1 MSNLKM
7 DAVLGFVLKNSEKGD
22 PQSVLDTIDTYA
34 MDGSLDQKR
43 FLMNIGPEKG
53 KILADTIKKNK
64 SKKILELGSFLGY
77 SAVLIGMTIDDD
89 GELSGRSYIYR
100 LEYVQWAFGFFTAF
114 NIRHYE
120 KTNTFKDLRPV
131 AGKDVGYED
140 MYNKLVTAC
149 DQIKIE
155 EDGNFGMAVY
165 SIFSNLPGE
174 SI

>member
-1 MSNLKM
+1 MAL
-7 DAVLGFVLKNSEKGD
+7 
-22 PQSVLDTIDTYA
+22 
-34 MDGSLDQKR
+34 
-43 FLMNIGPEKG
+43 
-53 KILADTIKKNK
+53 IK
-64 SKKILELGSFLGY
+64 L
-77 SAVLIGMTIDDD
+77 VLIFLLSQVCIIVFFSVTTSSYALPYPAGAGRGTLDCDHFIETTNQIDDD

-120 KTNTFKDLRPV
+120 KTNNFKDLRTV

-149 DQIKIE
+149 DQIKAE
-155 EDGNFGMAVY
+155 EGANFGMAVY

>member
-1 MSNLKM
+1 MAL
-7 DAVLGFVLKNSEKGD
+7 
-22 PQSVLDTIDTYA
+22 
-34 MDGSLDQKR
+34 
-43 FLMNIGPEKG
+43 
-53 KILADTIKKNK
+53 IK
-64 SKKILELGSFLGY
+64 L
-77 SAVLIGMTIDDD
+77 VLIFLLSQVCIIVFFSVTTSSYALPYPAGAGRGTLDCDHFIETTNQIDDD

-100 LEYVQWAFGFFTAF
+100 LEYVQWAFGFLTAF

-131 AGKDVGYED
+131 AGKDVGYDD

-149 DQIKIE
+149 DQIKTE

-165 SIFSNLPGE
+165 LIFTNLPGE

>member
-1 MSNLKM
+1 MALTKLILIFWLSQ
-7 DAVLGFVLKNSEKGD
+7 VCIIVFF
-22 PQSVLDTIDTYA
+22 SVTTSSYALPYPAGAGRGTLDCDHFIETTN
-34 MDGSLDQKR
+34 Q
-43 FLMNIGPEKG
+43 
-53 KILADTIKKNK
+53 
-64 SKKILELGSFLGY
+64 
-77 SAVLIGMTIDDD
+77 IDDD
-89 GELSGRSYIYR
+89 GELSGRSYIHR

-131 AGKDVGYED
+131 AGKEVGYED

-149 DQIKIE
+149 DQIKVE

-165 SIFSNLPGE
+165 FIFTNLPGE

>member
-1 MSNLKM
+1 MTLIKCILVFLLSLVCIIVFFSFTTSSY
-7 DAVLGFVLKNSEKGD
+7 ALPYPAGAGRGT
-22 PQSVLDTIDTYA
+22 LDCDHFIETTN
-34 MDGSLDQKR
+34 Q
-43 FLMNIGPEKG
+43 
-53 KILADTIKKNK
+53 
-64 SKKILELGSFLGY
+64 
-77 SAVLIGMTIDDD
+77 IDDD

-131 AGKDVGYED
+131 AVKDIGYED
-140 MYNKLVTAC
+140 IYNKLVTAC
-149 DQIKIE
+149 DQIKAE
-155 EDGNFGMAVY
+155 EGANFGMTVY

>member
-1 MSNLKM
+1 MAL
-7 DAVLGFVLKNSEKGD
+7 
-22 PQSVLDTIDTYA
+22 
-34 MDGSLDQKR
+34 
-43 FLMNIGPEKG
+43 
-53 KILADTIKKNK
+53 IK
-64 SKKILELGSFLGY
+64 L
-77 SAVLIGMTIDDD
+77 VLIFLLSQVCIIVFFSVTTSSYALPYPAGAGRGTLDCDHFIETTNQINDD
-89 GELSGRSYIYR
+89 GELSGRSYIHR

-149 DQIKIE
+149 DQIKAE
-155 EDGNFGMAVY
+155 EDANFGMAVY

>member
-1 MSNLKM
+1 MAL
-7 DAVLGFVLKNSEKGD
+7 
-22 PQSVLDTIDTYA
+22 
-34 MDGSLDQKR
+34 
-43 FLMNIGPEKG
+43 
-53 KILADTIKKNK
+53 IK
-64 SKKILELGSFLGY
+64 L
-77 SAVLIGMTIDDD
+77 VLIFLLSQVCIIVFFSVTTSSYALPYPAGAGRGTLDCDHFIETTNQIDDD

-131 AGKDVGYED
+131 AGKEVGYED

-149 DQIKIE
+149 DQIKTE
-155 EDGNFGMAVY
+155 EDANFGMAVY

>member
-1 MSNLKM
+1 MAL
-7 DAVLGFVLKNSEKGD
+7 
-22 PQSVLDTIDTYA
+22 
-34 MDGSLDQKR
+34 
-43 FLMNIGPEKG
+43 
-53 KILADTIKKNK
+53 IK
-64 SKKILELGSFLGY
+64 L
-77 SAVLIGMTIDDD
+77 VLIFLLSQVYIIIFFSVTTSSYALPYPAGAGRGTLDCDHFIETTNQIDDD

-131 AGKDVGYED
+131 AGKEVGYED

-149 DQIKIE
+149 DQINAE
-155 EDGNFGMAVY
+155 EGANFGMAVY

>member
-1 MSNLKM
+1 MALIKLFLIFLLSQ
-7 DAVLGFVLKNSEKGD
+7 VCIIIFF
-22 PQSVLDTIDTYA
+22 SVTTSSYALPYPAGAGRGTLDCDHFIETTN
-34 MDGSLDQKR
+34 Q
-43 FLMNIGPEKG
+43 
-53 KILADTIKKNK
+53 
-64 SKKILELGSFLGY
+64 
-77 SAVLIGMTIDDD
+77 IDDD

-131 AGKDVGYED
+131 AGKEVGYED

-149 DQIKIE
+149 DQIKAE

>member
-1 MSNLKM
+1 MALIKL
-7 DAVLGFVLKNSEKGD
+7 VLIFLLSQVCIIVFF
-22 PQSVLDTIDTYA
+22 SVTTSSYALPYPAGAGRGTLDCDHFIDTTN
-34 MDGSLDQKR
+34 Q
-43 FLMNIGPEKG
+43 
-53 KILADTIKKNK
+53 
-64 SKKILELGSFLGY
+64 
-77 SAVLIGMTIDDD
+77 IDDD
-89 GELSGRSYIYR
+89 GELSGRSYIHR

-131 AGKDVGYED
+131 AGKDVGYDD

-149 DQIKIE
+149 DQIKTE

-165 SIFSNLPGE
+165 LIFTNLPGE

>member
-1 MSNLKM
+1 VALIKLILVFLLSQ
-7 DAVLGFVLKNSEKGD
+7 VCIIFFF
-22 PQSVLDTIDTYA
+22 SVTTSSYALPYPAGAGRGTLDCGHFIETTTEID
-34 MDGSLDQKR
+34 
-43 FLMNIGPEKG
+43 E
-53 KILADTIKKNK
+53 
-64 SKKILELGSFLGY
+64 
-77 SAVLIGMTIDDD
+77 D
-89 GELSGRSYIYR
+89 GELSGRSYIHR

-140 MYNKLVTAC
+140 MYNKLVIAC

>member
-1 MSNLKM
+1 MAL
-7 DAVLGFVLKNSEKGD
+7 
-22 PQSVLDTIDTYA
+22 
-34 MDGSLDQKR
+34 
-43 FLMNIGPEKG
+43 
-53 KILADTIKKNK
+53 IK
-64 SKKILELGSFLGY
+64 L
-77 SAVLIGMTIDDD
+77 VLIFLLSQVCIIVFFSVTTSSNALPYPAGAGRGTLDCDHFIETTNQIDDD

-131 AGKDVGYED
+131 AGKEVGYED

-149 DQIKIE
+149 DQIKVE

>member
-1 MSNLKM
+1 MAL
-7 DAVLGFVLKNSEKGD
+7 
-22 PQSVLDTIDTYA
+22 
-34 MDGSLDQKR
+34 
-43 FLMNIGPEKG
+43 
-53 KILADTIKKNK
+53 IK
-64 SKKILELGSFLGY
+64 L
-77 SAVLIGMTIDDD
+77 VLIFLLSQVCIIVFFSVTTSSYALPYPAGAGRGTLDCDHFIETTNQIDDD

-120 KTNTFKDLRPV
+120 KTNNFKDLRPV
-131 AGKDVGYED
+131 AGKDVGHED

-149 DQIKIE
+149 DQIKAE
-155 EDGNFGMAVY
+155 EGANFGMAVY

>member
-1 MSNLKM
+1 MILIKRIQ
-7 DAVLGFVLKNSEKGD
+7 VFLLLLVCIIVFF
-22 PQSVLDTIDTYA
+22 SVTTSSYALPYPAGAGRGTLDCDHFIETT
-34 MDGSLDQKR
+34 
-43 FLMNIGPEKG
+43 NE
-53 KILADTIKKNK
+53 
-64 SKKILELGSFLGY
+64 
-77 SAVLIGMTIDDD
+77 IDDD

-131 AGKDVGYED
+131 AVKDIGYED
-140 MYNKLVTAC
+140 IYNKLVTAC
-149 DQIKIE
+149 DQIKAE
-155 EDGNFGMAVY
+155 EGANFGMAVY

>member
-1 MSNLKM
+1 MAL
-7 DAVLGFVLKNSEKGD
+7 
-22 PQSVLDTIDTYA
+22 
-34 MDGSLDQKR
+34 
-43 FLMNIGPEKG
+43 
-53 KILADTIKKNK
+53 IK
-64 SKKILELGSFLGY
+64 L
-77 SAVLIGMTIDDD
+77 VLIFLLSQVCIIIFFGVTTSSYALPYPAGVGRGTLDCDHFIETTNQIDDD

-149 DQIKIE
+149 DKIKAE
-155 EDGNFGMAVY
+155 EGANFGMAVY

>member
-1 MSNLKM
+1 MAL
-7 DAVLGFVLKNSEKGD
+7 
-22 PQSVLDTIDTYA
+22 
-34 MDGSLDQKR
+34 
-43 FLMNIGPEKG
+43 
-53 KILADTIKKNK
+53 IK
-64 SKKILELGSFLGY
+64 L
-77 SAVLIGMTIDDD
+77 VLIFLLSQVCIIVFFSVTTSSYALPYPAGAGRGTLDCDHFIETTNQIDDD

-131 AGKDVGYED
+131 AGKEVGFED
-140 MYNKLVTAC
+140 MYNKPVTPC
-149 DQIKIE
+149 DQIKTE

>member
-1 MSNLKM
+1 MTLIKRILVFLLSL
-7 DAVLGFVLKNSEKGD
+7 VCIIVFF
-22 PQSVLDTIDTYA
+22 SVTTSSYALPYPAGAGRGTLDCDHFIETTN
-34 MDGSLDQKR
+34 Q
-43 FLMNIGPEKG
+43 
-53 KILADTIKKNK
+53 
-64 SKKILELGSFLGY
+64 
-77 SAVLIGMTIDDD
+77 IDDD

-131 AGKDVGYED
+131 AGKEVGYED

-149 DQIKIE
+149 DQIKTE
-155 EDGNFGMAVY
+155 EGANFGMAVY

>member
-1 MSNLKM
+1 MALIKLILVFLLSQVCIIVFFSVTTSSYALPYPAGAGRGTL
-7 DAVLGFVLKNSEKGD
+7 DCGHFIEK
-22 PQSVLDTIDTYA
+22 TTEID
-34 MDGSLDQKR
+34 
-43 FLMNIGPEKG
+43 E
-53 KILADTIKKNK
+53 
-64 SKKILELGSFLGY
+64 
-77 SAVLIGMTIDDD
+77 D
-89 GELSGRSYIYR
+89 GELSGRSYIHR

-149 DQIKIE
+149 DQIKAE
-155 EDGNFGMAVY
+155 ADGNFGMAVY

>member
-1 MSNLKM
+1 MAL
-7 DAVLGFVLKNSEKGD
+7 
-22 PQSVLDTIDTYA
+22 
-34 MDGSLDQKR
+34 
-43 FLMNIGPEKG
+43 
-53 KILADTIKKNK
+53 IK
-64 SKKILELGSFLGY
+64 L
-77 SAVLIGMTIDDD
+77 VLIFLLSQVCIIVFFSVTTSSYALPYPAGAGRGTLDCDHFIETTNQIDDD

-131 AGKDVGYED
+131 AGKEVGYED

-149 DQIKIE
+149 DQIKVE
-155 EDGNFGMAVY
+155 EDANFGMAVY

>member
-1 MSNLKM
+1 MALIKL
-7 DAVLGFVLKNSEKGD
+7 VLIFLLSQVCIIVFF
-22 PQSVLDTIDTYA
+22 SVTTSSYAFPYPAGAGRGTLDCDHFIDTTN
-34 MDGSLDQKR
+34 Q
-43 FLMNIGPEKG
+43 
-53 KILADTIKKNK
+53 
-64 SKKILELGSFLGY
+64 
-77 SAVLIGMTIDDD
+77 IDDD
-89 GELSGRSYIYR
+89 GDLSGRSYIYR

-131 AGKDVGYED
+131 AGKEVGYED

-149 DQIKIE
+149 DQIKAE
-155 EDGNFGMAVY
+155 EGANFGMAVY

>member
-1 MSNLKM
+1 MAL
-7 DAVLGFVLKNSEKGD
+7 
-22 PQSVLDTIDTYA
+22 I
-34 MDGSLDQKR
+34 
-43 FLMNIGPEKG
+43 
-53 KILADTIKKNK
+53 
-64 SKKILELGSFLGY
+64 EL
-77 SAVLIGMTIDDD
+77 VLIVLLSQVCIIVFFSVTTSSYALPYPAGAGRGTLDCDHFIETTNQIDDD

-120 KTNTFKDLRPV
+120 KTNTFKDLTPV
-131 AGKDVGYED
+131 AGKEVGYED

-149 DQIKIE
+149 DQIKAE

>member
-1 MSNLKM
+1 MALIKLILIFLLSQ
-7 DAVLGFVLKNSEKGD
+7 VCIIVFF
-22 PQSVLDTIDTYA
+22 SVTTSSYALPYPAGAGRGTLDCEHFIETTN
-34 MDGSLDQKR
+34 Q
-43 FLMNIGPEKG
+43 
-53 KILADTIKKNK
+53 
-64 SKKILELGSFLGY
+64 
-77 SAVLIGMTIDDD
+77 IDDD

-120 KTNTFKDLRPV
+120 KTHTFKDLRPV
-131 AGKDVGYED
+131 AGKDIGYED

-149 DQIKIE
+149 DQIKAE
-155 EDGNFGMAVY
+155 EHGNFGMAVY

>member
-1 MSNLKM
+1 MALIKLFLIFLLSQLCIII
-7 DAVLGFVLKNSEKGD
+7 FF
-22 PQSVLDTIDTYA
+22 SVTTSSYALPYPAGAGRGTLDCDHFIETTN
-34 MDGSLDQKR
+34 Q
-43 FLMNIGPEKG
+43 
-53 KILADTIKKNK
+53 
-64 SKKILELGSFLGY
+64 
-77 SAVLIGMTIDDD
+77 IDDD

-149 DQIKIE
+149 DQIKAE